1 MLRNATR
8 IARPTLAAFSRT
20 AAFRPTISAA
30 ANVFRTYA
38 TAKPSTSEV
47 SSILEERILGSSSE
61 ANLQE
66 TGRVLSIGDGIAR
79 VYGLKNVQAEEMV
92 EFSSGLKGMALNL
105 EADNV
110 GIVVFGNDRL
120 IKEGDTV
127 KRTGAIVDVPVGPG
141 ILGRVVDALGNPI
154 DGKGP
159 LETAGRSRVQVKAP
173 GILPRHSVN
182 EPMQTGIKSVD
193 SMVPIGRG
201 QRELII
207 GDRQTGKTAVAL
219 DTILNQKNWNNGS
232 DEAKKLYCI
241 YVAVGQKR
249 STVAQLVRTLEENDA
264 MKYTIVVAATAS
276 EAAPLQYLAPFS
288 GAAFGEWFRDNG
300 RHSLIIY
307 DDLSKQAVA
316 YRQMS
321 LLLRR
326 PPGREAYPGDVFYL
340 HSRLLERAAKMN
352 KDFGYGS
359 MTALPIIET
368 QGGDVSAYIPTN
380 VISITDGQIFLEA
393 ELFFKGIR
401 PSINVGLSVSR
412 VGSAAQT
419 KAMKQVAGSL
429 KLFLAQYREVA
440 AFAQFGSDLDASTQF
455 LLNRGARLTEL
466 LKQPQYSPLS
476 IQVQVPIVFAG
487 VNGFLDKIPVQKV
500 VDWEK
505 DFISYIS
512 AEHKSVLEEIRTQG
526 VLSKDLEGKL
536 REICDTHTKSFIA

>member
-1 MLRNATR
+1 MLRKATR
-8 IARPTLAAFSRT
+8 LARPTLAALARSTPARLNLG
-20 AAFRPTISAA
+20 AASVAW
-30 ANVFRTYA
+30 RTYA
-38 TAKPSTSEV
+38 TTKPSTSEV
-47 SSILEERILGSSSE
+47 SSILEQRILGANSE
-61 ANLQE
+61 IDLQE

-79 VYGLKNVQAEEMV
+79 VYGLKNCQAEEMV

-105 EADNV
+105 EPDNV

-159 LETAGRSRVQVKAP
+159 LDTVGRSRVQVKAP

-264 MKYTIVVAATAS
+264 MKYTTVVAATAS

-352 KDFGYGS
+352 KNFGYGS

-401 PSINVGLSVSR
+401 PAINVGLSVSR

-419 KAMKQVAGSL
+419 KAMKQVAGSM

-466 LKQPQYSPLS
+466 LKQPQYTPLS
-476 IQVQVPIVFAG
+476 IQVQIPIIFAG
-487 VNGFLDKIPVQKV
+487 VNGYLDKIPVNRV
-500 VDWEK
+500 VEWEK
-505 DFISYIS
+505 DFIGHINSQHS
-512 AEHKSVLEEIRTQG
+512 AMLEEIRTKG
-526 VLSKDLEGKL
+526 VLSKELETKL
-536 REICDTHTKSFIA
+536 RDVCENHAKGFY